1 MMPAMKKTSTQYSTG
16 PSSWDDPRH
25 NGWSGE
31 GPHWNE
37 SVSHLKEY
45 MRIQLFCFWWGQ
57 ALTSPYLPTEVLGGN
72 LTYLKYNKK
81 EDIWQKN
88 NRNNRLFKLE
98 QKKWRDKT
106 FILYL
111 MKWLIYYMQFNIN
124 EQRTGIFRDQE
135 ISKEADQNYQV

>member
-1 MMPAMKKTSTQYSTG
+1 MT
-16 PSSWDDPRH
+16 
-25 NGWSGE
+25 
-31 GPHWNE
+31 
-37 SVSHLKEY
+37 
-45 MRIQLFCFWWGQ
+45 
-57 ALTSPYLPTEVLGGN
+57 
-72 LTYLKYNKK
+72 
-81 EDIWQKN
+81 KN